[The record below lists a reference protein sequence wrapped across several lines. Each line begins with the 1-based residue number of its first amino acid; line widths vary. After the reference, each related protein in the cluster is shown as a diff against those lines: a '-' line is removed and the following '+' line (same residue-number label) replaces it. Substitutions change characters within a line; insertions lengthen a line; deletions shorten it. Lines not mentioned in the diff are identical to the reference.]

1 MITVIRERCKDHK
14 VDSTRVCDDVLHDW
28 PATYLT
34 AEALIVLT
42 FTIIRYVCPTE
53 IIAFGDRIEEFDA
66 MNTAVL
72 AASCDSLWSHLAWV
86 NMPRSE
92 GGLGPMKIPICKMTW
107 RLQISS
113 EKDTFDRTLY
123 GKYWLSTAYSAHCGP
138 RSTIS
143 SYILLCFP
151 LLPRDI

>member
-1 MITVIRERCKDHK
+1 M
-14 VDSTRVCDDVLHDW
+14 
-28 PATYLT
+28 
-34 AEALIVLT
+34 
-42 FTIIRYVCPTE
+42 CPTE

-123 GKYWLSTAYSAHCGP
+123 GKY
-138 RSTIS
+138 
-143 SYILLCFP
+143 
-151 LLPRDI
+151 